1 MRIRPSG
8 SRPQTQ
14 NNYHMSSSSYPDG
27 EEASIENAK
36 RVFEPIAT
44 KWCDKWKADGVN
56 PEINFFYAGG
66 VDDADD
72 IVDSLRNFASLPA
85 KLPLLVM
92 INIPNQVT
100 SYLSEPVCASSK
112 PESALSEPVCASS
125 EPQAA
130 SSEPESASSEPKAAS
145 SEPKSASSEAES
157 AASKFEIT
165 EAVLT
170 KFIQD
175 HVDKKL
181 DTRPLR

>member
-1 MRIRPSG
+1 MRIRPTG

-14 NNYHMSSSSYPDG
+14 NNYHMSSSSYLDG

-44 KWCDKWKADGVN
+44 KWCDQWKADGVN
-56 PEINFFYAGG
+56 PEINFFYAGDG
-66 VDDADD
+66 DD

-100 SYLSEPVCASSK
+100 SYFSEPESVSSNPESASSEPVC
-112 PESALSEPVCASS
+112 
-125 EPQAA
+125 
-130 SSEPESASSEPKAAS
+130 ASSEPKAAS
-145 SEPKSASSEAES
+145 SEAKST
-157 AASKFEIT
+157 ASKFEIT